1 MTPPSPSQAGSTAV
15 SPPEGGMDWLSG
27 GGEMGRL
34 IRSMDWSGTPL
45 GPVETWP
52 QSLRTTVSLCL
63 SSTFPILI
71 AWGPERVQLYNDSYR
86 PICGA
91 KHPESMGQPFRDCW
105 ATALP
110 VVGGVFEKAGTGVGS
125 YIENQRMFLDRYGY
139 LEEAFMTFSFSPIRD
154 ESGRVGGLFHPITE
168 VTDKMLS
175 ARRTQTLRELSALL
189 GKVKTVEDI
198 GAALPQLQPDAAL
211 DVPFLLFY
219 RRDESAPRVQWVG
232 GMGLPPGTAW
242 SPVEAGLDGPWP
254 FATAGADPV
263 GVPRA
268 LLDAGLTLGPYEEP
282 PTHARVLP
290 IHPAG
295 MAEPFGYLVAGVSP
309 RRAMDDTYRG
319 FYEQLQAT
327 VTNAVV
333 SVRAYE
339 AEAQRAEA
347 LAAIDRAKTAF
358 FSNVSHEFRTP
369 LTLILGP
376 LEESLAD
383 ASAPLP
389 PSQRTRQELTHRNAL
404 RLLKLVNSLLD
415 FSRIEAGRVKASYHP
430 TDLTRLTEDLASVF
444 RSAMEKAGLQYTVE
458 TQDVGEPVYVDRDMW
473 EKVVLNLL
481 SNAFKFTLHGGVTV
495 RLVREGTR
503 VRLTVRDTGT
513 GIPEAELP
521 RVFERFHRV
530 ESSRGRTHEGTG
542 IGLALIQELVK
553 LHGGT
558 LGVHS
563 VEGEGSTFFVELPLG
578 RAHLPAEQ
586 VQEDEGTPHAGK
598 LGSAFSEEALRWL
611 PDAPESL
618 PPSGAEQEPMR
629 ASVETSVLGNTGAGF
644 ALSMGRGRGR
654 VLVADDNADMRG
666 YVSSL
671 LSAYWDVRAV
681 ADGEAAFEAAL
692 ETKPDLILSDVMMPR
707 LDGFGLLHKLRGDAR
722 TRGIPFIMLSARAGE
737 EARIE
742 GLQAGADDYLVKPFS
757 ARELLARVDSQL
769 QLGRARQQLSDF
781 FMQAP
786 AAMCVMSGPDLLFT
800 VINPM
805 FANLMG
811 RDMLGRPARDAQP
824 VGGHGVLLQHLEHVY
839 RTGAPFVGREVP
851 VRQPDGLGGLRELL
865 LDVDIHAQRDG
876 EGRIQGLLVAVQEV
890 SERTHARQQL
900 EALTHDLQHA
910 VAARDTFLGVASH
923 ELKTPVTAL
932 LLHLEMTRRRLSP
945 KRGEPPSAEK
955 LTSAM
960 DSALRQVER
969 MSRLVD
975 ELLDV
980 SRIRAGKLDF
990 HMEESDP
997 MEMIHEVLDTFREQ
1011 MEQASCVLQLRAE
1024 LNLRVSWD
1032 RSRMLQ
1038 VLTNLVSN
1046 AIKYAPGTALGIGL
1060 RKHNDRL
1067 ILYVSD
1073 GGPGIPPEHQA
1084 RVFERFERGGPP
1096 RSVHGLGLGLFI
1108 AHQIVQGHHGKLV
1121 LRSAPGQGATFII
1134 DLPLPPRAQA

>member
-15 SPPEGGMDWLSG
+15 SSAEGGMDWLSG

-34 IRSMDWSGTPL
+34 IRSMDWSKTPL

-91 KHPESMGQPFRDCW
+91 KHPESMGQRFRDCW

-110 VVGGVFEKAGTGVGS
+110 VVGGVFEKAGTGTGS

-154 ESGRVGGLFHPITE
+154 ESGGVGGLFHPITE

-189 GKVKTVEDI
+189 GKVKTLEDI
-198 GAALPQLQPDAAL
+198 GAALPRLQPDAAL

-219 RRDESAPRVQWVG
+219 RRDEAAPRVQWVG

-242 SPVEAGLDGPWP
+242 SPVEAGLDGPWR
-254 FATAGADPV
+254 FAAAGSVDSV
-263 GVPRA
+263 GSVDVPRA
-268 LLDAGLTLGPYEEP
+268 PLDAGLTLGPYEEP
-282 PTHARVLP
+282 PAHARVLP

-309 RRAMDDTYRG
+309 RRAMDDAYRN

-333 SVRAYE
+333 SVRTYE

-383 ASAPLP
+383 TSEPLP
-389 PSQRTRQELTHRNAL
+389 PAQRARQELTHRNAL

-415 FSRIEAGRVKASYHP
+415 FSRIEAGRVKASFHP
-430 TDLTRLTEDLASVF
+430 TDLARLTEDLASVF
-444 RSAMEKAGLQYTVE
+444 RSAMEKAGLQYTVDA
-458 TQDVGEPVYVDRDMW
+458 QDVGEPVYVDRDMW

-495 RLVREGTR
+495 RLQREGTR

-553 LHGGT
+553 LHGGA
-558 LGVHS
+558 LSVHS
-563 VEGEGSTFFVELPLG
+563 VEGEGSAFFVELPLG

-586 VQEDEGTPHAGK
+586 VQEDEGLPHAGK

-611 PDAPESL
+611 PDAPEPL
-618 PPSGAEQEPMR
+618 PPPGAEPMR
-629 ASVETSVLGNTGAGF
+629 APVETTVLGNTGAGF
-644 ALSMGRGRGR
+644 ALSTRRGRI
-654 VLVADDNADMRG
+654 LVADDNADMRG
-666 YVSSL
+666 YVSGL
-671 LSAYWDVRAV
+671 LSAHWDVRTV

-692 ETKPDLILSDVMMPR
+692 EAKPDLLLSDVMMPR

-722 TRGIPFIMLSARAGE
+722 THGIPFIMLSARAGE

-769 QLGRARQQLSDF
+769 QLGRARRQLSDF

-800 VINPM
+800 VINPL

-824 VGGHGVLLQHLEHVY
+824 VGGHGVLLQHLERVY
-839 RTGAPFVGREVP
+839 RTGEPFVGREVP
-851 VRQPDGLGGLRELL
+851 ARQPDGQGGLRELI

-876 EGRIQGLLVAVQEV
+876 EGHIQGLLVAVQEV
-890 SERTHARQQL
+890 SERSHARQQL
-900 EALTHDLQHA
+900 EALTRDLQHA
-910 VAARDTFLGVASH
+910 LTSRDTFLGVASH

-945 KRGEPPSAEK
+945 TRSDPPTPEK
-955 LTSAM
+955 LRLAVE
-960 DSALRQVER
+960 SALRQVER
-969 MSRLVD
+969 LSRLVD

-980 SRIRAGKLDF
+980 SRIRAGKLDL

-997 MEMIHEVLDTFREQ
+997 MELVHEVLDIFREQ
-1011 MEQASCVLQLRAE
+1011 MEQAHCILQLRAE
-1024 LNLRVSWD
+1024 LDLRVWWD
-1032 RSRMLQ
+1032 RSRMQQ

-1046 AIKYAPGTALGIGL
+1046 AIKYAPGTALGIGI
-1060 RKHNDRL
+1060 RKHGDRL

-1073 GGPGIPPEHQA
+1073 GGPGIPPEHQD

-1108 AHQIVQGHHGKLV
+1108 ARQIVEGHQGKLV
-1121 LRSAPGQGATFII
+1121 LKSAPGQGAAFII
-1134 DLPLPPRAQA
+1134 DLPLPPRIQA

>member
-1 MTPPSPSQAGSTAV
+1 
-15 SPPEGGMDWLSG
+15 MDWLSG

-34 IRSMDWSGTPL
+34 IRSMDWSKTPL

-110 VVGGVFEKAGTGVGS
+110 VVGGVFEKAGTGTGS

-154 ESGRVGGLFHPITE
+154 ESGGVGGLFHPITE
-168 VTDKMLS
+168 VTEKMLS

-189 GKVKTVEDI
+189 GKVKTLEDI
-198 GAALPQLQPDAAL
+198 SAALSQLQPDATL

-219 RRDESAPRVQWVG
+219 RRDEAAPRVRWVG
-232 GMGLPPGTAW
+232 GVGLPPGTAW
-242 SPVEAGLDGPWP
+242 SPEETGLDGPWP
-254 FATAGADPV
+254 FATAGADTV
-263 GVPRA
+263 SVPREP
-268 LLDAGLTLGPYEEP
+268 LDAGTNLGPYEEP
-282 PTHARVLP
+282 PVHARVLP

-309 RRAMDDTYRG
+309 RRALDDAYRG

-327 VTNAVV
+327 LTNAVV

-383 ASAPLP
+383 TSAPLP
-389 PSQRTRQELTHRNAL
+389 PAQRARQELTHRNAL

-415 FSRIEAGRVKASYHP
+415 FSRIEAGRVKASFHP
-430 TDLTRLTEDLASVF
+430 TDLARLTGDLASVF
-444 RSAMEKAGLQYTVE
+444 RAAMEKAGLQYTV
-458 TQDVGEPVYVDRDMW
+458 DARDLGEPVYVDRDMW

-481 SNAFKFTLHGGVTV
+481 SNAFKFTLDGGVTV
-495 RLVREGTR
+495 RLERQGAKA
-503 VRLTVRDTGT
+503 RLTVRDTGT

-558 LGVHS
+558 LGVRS
-563 VEGEGSTFFVELPLG
+563 TEGQGSTFFVELPLG
-578 RAHLPAEQ
+578 SAHLPAEQ
-586 VQEDEGTPHAGK
+586 VQQEEGATHAGK
-598 LGSAFSEEALRWL
+598 LGPAFSEEALRWL
-611 PDAPESL
+611 PDAPESIPL
-618 PPSGAEQEPMR
+618 SVPELVTPPTR
-629 ASVETSVLGNTGAGF
+629 ANALGELGAGL
-644 ALSMGRGRGR
+644 ALPQGRGRI
-654 VLVADDNADMRG
+654 LVADDNADMRA
-666 YVSSL
+666 YVSGL
-671 LSAYWDVRAV
+671 LAPHWSVRAV
-681 ADGEAAFEAAL
+681 ADGEAAFAAAL
-692 ETKPDLILSDVMMPR
+692 ELKPDLILSDVMMPR
-707 LDGFGLLHKLRGDAR
+707 LDGFGLLQKLRADVR
-722 TRGIPFIMLSARAGE
+722 TSGIPFIMLSARAGE

-757 ARELLARVDSQL
+757 ARELQARVDSQL

-786 AAMCVMSGPDLLFT
+786 TAMCVMTGPDLIFT
-800 VINPM
+800 VINPL
-805 FANLMG
+805 FAHLMG
-811 RDMLGRPARDAQP
+811 RDMLGKSARDAQP
-824 VGGHGVLLQHLEHVY
+824 EGGHGVLLQHLERVY
-839 RTGAPFVGREVP
+839 RTGEPFVGREVP
-851 VRQPDGLGGLRELL
+851 ARQPDGQGGLKELL
-865 LDVDIHAQRDG
+865 LDMDIHAQRDG
-876 EGRIQGLLVAVQEV
+876 EGHILGLLVAVQEV
-890 SERTHARQQL
+890 SERTRARQQL

-910 VAARDTFLGVASH
+910 LSARDTFLGVASH

-932 LLHLEMTRRRLSP
+932 MLHLEMTRRRLSP
-945 KRGEPPSAEK
+945 KRGEPPSPEK
-955 LTSAM
+955 LTAAMESAQ
-960 DSALRQVER
+960 RQVER

-997 MEMIHEVLDTFREQ
+997 MELVHEVLDAFREQ
-1011 MEQASCVLQLRAE
+1011 MEQARCILQLRAE
-1024 LNLRVSWD
+1024 LNLRVWWD
-1032 RSRMLQ
+1032 RSRMQQ

-1046 AIKYAPGTALGIGL
+1046 AIKYAPGTPLGIGL
-1060 RKHNDRL
+1060 GKHGDRL

-1073 GGPGIPPEHQA
+1073 GGPGIPPEHQD

-1108 AHQIVQGHHGKLV
+1108 AKQIVEGHHGKLV
-1121 LRSAPGQGATFII
+1121 LRSDAGQGATFLI
-1134 DLPLPPRAQA
+1134 DLPLPPKAQA

>member
-1 MTPPSPSQAGSTAV
+1 MTLPIPLQAGSTAM
-15 SPPEGGMDWLSG
+15 SSTEGGMDWVSG

-34 IRSMDWSGTPL
+34 IRAMDWSKTPL
-45 GPVETWP
+45 GPLETWP

-71 AWGPERVQLYNDSYR
+71 AWGPERVQIYNDSYR

-91 KHPESMGQPFRDCW
+91 KHPESMGQRFRDCW

-110 VVGGVFEKAGTGVGS
+110 VVGGVFEKAGTGTGS
-125 YIENQRMFLDRYGY
+125 YIENQRMFLDRHGY

-154 ESGRVGGLFHPITE
+154 ESGGVGGLFHPITE
-168 VTDKMLS
+168 VTEKMLG
-175 ARRTQTLRELSALL
+175 ARRSQTLRELSGLL

-198 GAALPQLQPDAAL
+198 GAALPRLQPDAAL

-219 RRDESAPRVQWVG
+219 RRDEAAPRVRWVS

-242 SPVEAGLDGPWP
+242 SPEETGLDGPWP
-254 FATAGADPV
+254 FASAGAQVVD
-263 GVPRA
+263 VPRA
-268 LLDAGLTLGPYEEP
+268 PLDAGIVPGPYEEP
-282 PTHARVLP
+282 PAHARVLP
-290 IHPAG
+290 IHPPG

-309 RRAMDDTYRG
+309 RRAMDDAYRD
-319 FYEQLQAT
+319 FHEQFQAT

-333 SVRAYE
+333 TVRAYE

-383 ASAPLP
+383 TSAPLP
-389 PSQRTRQELTHRNAL
+389 PVQRARQELTHRNAL

-415 FSRIEAGRVKASYHP
+415 FSRIEAGRVKAGFHP
-430 TDLTRLTEDLASVF
+430 TDLARLTGDLASVF

-458 TQDVGEPVYVDRDMW
+458 ARDVGEPVYVDRDMW
-473 EKVVLNLL
+473 EKIVLNLL

-495 RLVREGTR
+495 RLEREGTR
-503 VRLTVRDTGT
+503 VRLSVRDTGT

-530 ESSRGRTHEGTG
+530 ESSQGRTHEGTG

-553 LHGGT
+553 LHGGK
-558 LGVHS
+558 LGVSS
-563 VEGEGSTFFVELPLG
+563 VEGQGSTFTVELPLG

-586 VQEDEGTPHAGK
+586 VHEEEGAPHAGK

-611 PDAPESL
+611 PDAEEPVPSRDAGLEPALAANDATMLESL
-618 PPSGAEQEPMR
+618 G
-629 ASVETSVLGNTGAGF
+629 TGF
-644 ALSMGRGRGR
+644 APSVRRGRI
-654 VLVADDNADMRG
+654 LVADDNADMRG
-666 YVSSL
+666 YVSGL
-671 LSAYWDVRAV
+671 LAAHGTVRAV

-692 ETKPDLILSDVMMPR
+692 EMRPDLILSDVMMPR
-707 LDGFGLLHKLRGDAR
+707 LDGFGLLKKLRDDAR

-769 QLGRARQQLSDF
+769 QLGRARQQISDF
-781 FMQAP
+781 FLQAP
-786 AAMCVMSGPDLLFT
+786 VAMCVLTGPDLRFT
-800 VINPM
+800 VINPL
-805 FANLMG
+805 FASLMG
-811 RDMLGRPARDAQP
+811 RDMLGRPAREAQP
-824 VGGHGVLLQHLEHVY
+824 QGGHGMLLQHLERVY
-839 RTGAPFVGREVP
+839 RTGEPFVGREVP
-851 VRQPDGLGGLRELL
+851 VRQPDGQGGLKELL

-876 EGRIQGLLVAVQEV
+876 GGHIQGLLVAVQEV

-900 EALTHDLQHA
+900 EALTRDLQHA
-910 VAARDTFLGVASH
+910 LTARDTFLGVASH

-945 KRGEPPSAEK
+945 KRGDPPSPEK
-955 LTSAM
+955 LTVAVGSAQ
-960 DSALRQVER
+960 RQVER
-969 MSRLVD
+969 LSRLVD

-980 SRIRAGKLDF
+980 SRIRAGKLDL

-997 MEMIHEVLDTFREQ
+997 MELVHEVLDVFREQ
-1011 MEQASCVLQLRAE
+1011 MDQAHCILQLRAE
-1024 LNLRVSWD
+1024 LNVRVWWD
-1032 RSRMLQ
+1032 RSRMQQ

-1060 RKHNDRL
+1060 RKHGDRL
-1067 ILYVSD
+1067 ILSVSD
-1073 GGPGIPPEHQA
+1073 GGPGIPQEHQD
-1084 RVFERFERGGPP
+1084 RVFERFERGGSP

-1108 AHQIVQGHHGKLV
+1108 ARRIVEGHHGKLV
-1121 LRSAPGQGATFII
+1121 LKSAPGQGAAFII

>member
-1 MTPPSPSQAGSTAV
+1 MTSPNPSQASSMAV
-15 SPPEGGMDWLSG
+15 SSTEGGMDWLSG

-34 IRSMDWSGTPL
+34 IRSMDWSKTPL

-71 AWGPERVQLYNDSYR
+71 AWGPERVQIYNDSYR

-110 VVGGVFEKAGTGVGS
+110 VVGGVFEKAGTGIGS

-154 ESGRVGGLFHPITE
+154 ESGGVGGLFHPITE
-168 VTDKMLS
+168 VTEKMLS

-189 GKVKTVEDI
+189 GKVKTLEDI
-198 GAALPQLQPDAAL
+198 GAALSQLQPDAAL

-219 RRDESAPRVQWVG
+219 RRDEAAPRVQWVG

-242 SPVEAGLDGPWP
+242 SPAEAGLDAPWP
-254 FATAGADPV
+254 FTTAGVESVD
-263 GVPRA
+263 VPRA
-268 LLDAGLTLGPYEEP
+268 PLDAGLTLGPYEEP
-282 PTHARVLP
+282 PVHARVLP

-309 RRAMDDTYRG
+309 RRAMDDAYRN
-319 FYEQLQAT
+319 FYEQFQAT
-327 VTNAVV
+327 VTNAVA

-347 LAAIDRAKTAF
+347 LAAIDRAKTTF

-389 PSQRTRQELTHRNAL
+389 PTQRARQELTHRNAL

-415 FSRIEAGRVKASYHP
+415 FSRIEAGRVKARFHP
-430 TDLTRLTEDLASVF
+430 TDLAKLTEDLASVF
-444 RSAMEKAGLQYTVE
+444 RSAMEKAGLQYSVDAR
-458 TQDVGEPVYVDRDMW
+458 DVGEPVYVDRDMW

-495 RLVREGTR
+495 RLQREGAR
-503 VRLTVRDTGT
+503 ARLTVRDTGT

-530 ESSRGRTHEGTG
+530 ESSHGRTHEGTG

-558 LGVHS
+558 LSVQS
-563 VEGEGSTFFVELPLG
+563 VEGEGSTFSVELPLG
-578 RAHLPAEQ
+578 RAHLAAEQ
-586 VQEDEGTPHAGK
+586 VQEDAGTPHAGK

-611 PDAPESL
+611 PDAPES
-618 PPSGAEQEPMR
+618 PPPGSEPEPEPMQ
-629 ASVETSVLGNTGAGF
+629 ASVETTVLGNTGAGF
-644 ALSMGRGRGR
+644 ALSTRRGS
-654 VLVADDNADMRG
+654 VLVADDNADMRA

-671 LSAYWDVRAV
+671 LSAHWSVRAV

-692 ETKPDLILSDVMMPR
+692 EAKPDLIVSDVMMPR
-707 LDGFGLLHKLRGDAR
+707 LDGFGLLQKLRGDAR

-757 ARELLARVDSQL
+757 ARELIARVDSQL
-769 QLGRARQQLSDF
+769 QLGRARRQLSDF

-786 AAMCVMSGPDLLFT
+786 AAMCVMSGPDLVFT
-800 VINPM
+800 VINPL
-805 FANLMG
+805 FAALMG

-824 VGGHGVLLQHLEHVY
+824 EGGHGVLIQHLERVY
-839 RTGAPFVGREVP
+839 RTGEPFVGREVP
-851 VRQPDGLGGLRELL
+851 VRQPDGQGGLKELL

-910 VAARDTFLGVASH
+910 LASRDSFLGVASH

-945 KRGEPPSAEK
+945 KRGEPPSLEK
-955 LTSAM
+955 IASAM
-960 DSALRQVER
+960 ESAQRQVER

-980 SRIRAGKLDF
+980 SRIRAGKLDL

-997 MEMIHEVLDTFREQ
+997 MELVHEVLDIFREQ
-1011 MEQASCVLQLRAE
+1011 LDQAQCVLQLRAE
-1024 LNLRVSWD
+1024 LDLRVWWD
-1032 RSRMLQ
+1032 RSRMQQ

-1060 RKHNDRL
+1060 RKHDDRL

-1073 GGPGIPPEHQA
+1073 GGPGIPPEHQD

-1108 AHQIVQGHHGKLV
+1108 AQQIVQGHGGKLV
-1121 LRSAPGQGATFII
+1121 LKSTPGQGAAFII

>member
-1 MTPPSPSQAGSTAV
+1 MRHPSPPKAIPTAES
-15 SPPEGGMDWLSG
+15 SPEAGMDWLSG

-34 IRSMDWSGTPL
+34 IRSMDWSKTPL

-91 KHPESMGQPFRDCW
+91 KHPESMGQRFRDCW

-110 VVGGVFEKAGTGVGS
+110 VVGGVFEKAGTGIGS

-154 ESGRVGGLFHPITE
+154 ESGGVGGLFHPITE
-168 VTDKMLS
+168 VTEKMLS

-198 GAALPQLQPDAAL
+198 GAALSQLQPDAAL

-219 RRDESAPRVQWVG
+219 RRDEAAPRVRWVG

-242 SPVEAGLDGPWP
+242 SPEEAGLDGPWP
-254 FATAGADPV
+254 FATAGADTV
-263 GVPRA
+263 SVPREP
-268 LLDAGLTLGPYEEP
+268 LDAGTSPGPYEEP
-282 PTHARVLP
+282 PAHARVLP

-309 RRAMDDTYRG
+309 RRAMDDAYRS

-327 VTNAVV
+327 LTNAVV

-383 ASAPLP
+383 TSAPLP
-389 PSQRTRQELTHRNAL
+389 PAQRARQELTHRNAL

-415 FSRIEAGRVKASYHP
+415 FSRIEAGRVKASFHP
-430 TDLTRLTEDLASVF
+430 TDLARLTGDLASVF
-444 RSAMEKAGLQYTVE
+444 RAAMEKAGLQYTV
-458 TQDVGEPVYVDRDMW
+458 DARDLGEPVYVDRDMW

-495 RLVREGTR
+495 RLERAGTR
-503 VRLTVRDTGT
+503 ARLTVEDTGT

-558 LGVHS
+558 LGVRS
-563 VEGEGSTFFVELPLG
+563 TEGAGSTFFVELPLG
-578 RAHLPAEQ
+578 SAHLPAEQ
-586 VQEDEGTPHAGK
+586 VQQEEGAAHAGK

-611 PDAPESL
+611 PDAPESVPLSVPERVTPPRANALGELGAGLAL
-618 PPSGAEQEPMR
+618 PP
-629 ASVETSVLGNTGAGF
+629 
-644 ALSMGRGRGR
+644 GRGRI
-654 VLVADDNADMRG
+654 LVADDNADMRG
-666 YVSSL
+666 YVSGL
-671 LSAYWDVRAV
+671 LAPHWDVRTV
-681 ADGEAAFEAAL
+681 ADGEAAFQAGL
-692 ETKPDLILSDVMMPR
+692 EWKPDLILSDVMMPR
-707 LDGFGLLHKLRGDAR
+707 LDGFGLLKKLRADVR

-742 GLQAGADDYLVKPFS
+742 ALQAGADDYLVKPFS
-757 ARELLARVDSQL
+757 ARELQARVDSQL

-786 AAMCVMSGPDLLFT
+786 TAMCVMTGPDLIFT
-800 VINPM
+800 VINPL
-805 FANLMG
+805 FARLMG
-811 RDMLGRPARDAQP
+811 RDMLGKPAREGQP
-824 VGGHGVLLQHLEHVY
+824 EGGHGVFLKHLERVY
-839 RTGAPFVGREVP
+839 RTGEPFVGREVP
-851 VRQPDGLGGLRELL
+851 VRQPDGKGGLKELL
-865 LDVDIHAQRDG
+865 LDMDIHAQRDG
-876 EGRIQGLLVAVQEV
+876 EGHILGLLVAVQEV
-890 SERTHARQQL
+890 SERTRARQQL

-910 VAARDTFLGVASH
+910 LSARDTFLGVASH

-932 LLHLEMTRRRLSP
+932 MLNLEMTRRRLSP

-960 DSALRQVER
+960 ESAQRQVER

-990 HMEESDP
+990 HMEEDDP
-997 MEMIHEVLDTFREQ
+997 MELVHEVLDTFHEQ
-1011 MEQASCVLQLRAE
+1011 MEQARCVLELRAE
-1024 LNLRVSWD
+1024 RNLRVWWD
-1032 RSRMLQ
+1032 RSRMQQ

-1046 AIKYAPGTALGIGL
+1046 AIKYAPGTPVRVGFTRRG
-1060 RKHNDRL
+1060 DRL
-1067 ILYVSD
+1067 LLYVSD

-1108 AHQIVQGHHGKLV
+1108 ASQIVQGHHGKLV
-1121 LRSAPGQGATFII
+1121 LKSDAGQGATFII

>member
-1 MTPPSPSQAGSTAV
+1 MAV
-15 SPPEGGMDWLSG
+15 SSTEGGLDWLSG

-34 IRSMDWSGTPL
+34 IRSMDWSKTPL

-91 KHPESMGQPFRDCW
+91 KHPESMGQPFRACW
-105 ATALP
+105 ATALAA
-110 VVGGVFEKAGTGVGS
+110 VGPVFEKAGTGTGS

-154 ESGRVGGLFHPITE
+154 ESGGVGGLFHPITE
-168 VTDKMLS
+168 VTEKMLG
-175 ARRTQTLRELSALL
+175 ARRSQTLRELSALL

-198 GAALPQLQPDAAL
+198 GAALPQLHPDAAL

-219 RRDESAPRVQWVG
+219 RRDESTPRVRWVA

-242 SPVEAGLDGPWP
+242 SPEEAGLDGPWP
-254 FATAGADPV
+254 FATAGADPASSV
-263 GVPRA
+263 DVPRA
-268 LLDAGLTLGPYEEP
+268 PLSLDMGLTLGPYEEP

-309 RRAMDDTYRG
+309 RRAMDDAYRS

-327 VTNAVV
+327 VTNAVS

-389 PSQRTRQELTHRNAL
+389 PTQRARQELTHRNAL

-430 TDLTRLTEDLASVF
+430 TDLARLTEDLASVF
-444 RSAMEKAGLQYTVE
+444 RSAMEKAGLQYTVDAR
-458 TQDVGEPVYVDRDMW
+458 DVGEPVYVDRDMW

-495 RLVREGTR
+495 RLQREGTR

-530 ESSRGRTHEGTG
+530 ESSHGRTHEGTG

-586 VQEDEGTPHAGK
+586 VQEDAGTPHAGK

-611 PDAPESL
+611 PDAPES
-618 PPSGAEQEPMR
+618 PPPPGAEPEPVR
-629 ASVETSVLGNTGAGF
+629 ASVETTLLGDTGAGF
-644 ALSMGRGRGR
+644 ALSTRRGH
-654 VLVADDNADMRG
+654 VLVADDNADMRA

-671 LSAYWDVRAV
+671 LSAHWNVRAV

-692 ETKPDLILSDVMMPR
+692 EARPDLIVSDVMMPR
-707 LDGFGLLHKLRGDAR
+707 LDGFGLIQKLRGDAR
-722 TRGIPFIMLSARAGE
+722 THGIPFIMLSARAGE

-757 ARELLARVDSQL
+757 ARELIARVDSQL

-786 AAMCVMSGPDLLFT
+786 AAMCVMSGPDLVFT
-800 VINPM
+800 VINPL

-824 VGGHGVLLQHLEHVY
+824 AGGHGVLIQHLEGVY
-839 RTGAPFVGREVP
+839 RTGEPFVGREVP
-851 VRQPDGLGGLRELL
+851 VRQPDGQGGLKELL
-865 LDVDIHAQRDG
+865 VDVDIHPQRDG

-890 SERTHARQQL
+890 SERTRARQQL
-900 EALTHDLQHA
+900 EALTRDLQHA
-910 VAARDTFLGVASH
+910 LAARDTFLGVASH

-932 LLHLEMTRRRLSP
+932 LLHLEMTRRRLSS
-945 KRGEPPSAEK
+945 KRAEPPSLEK
-955 LTSAM
+955 LASSVESAQ
-960 DSALRQVER
+960 RQVER

-980 SRIRAGKLDF
+980 SRIRAGKLDL

-997 MEMIHEVLDTFREQ
+997 MELVHEVLDIFREQ
-1011 MEQASCVLQLRAE
+1011 MEQAHCVLQLRSE
-1024 LNLRVSWD
+1024 LNLRVWWD

-1060 RKHNDRL
+1060 RKHGDRL

-1073 GGPGIPPEHQA
+1073 GGPGIPREHQD

-1108 AHQIVQGHHGKLV
+1108 AKQIVEGHHGKLV
-1121 LRSAPGQGATFII
+1121 LKSAPDQGAAFII
-1134 DLPLPPRAQA
+1134 DLPLPPRVQA

>member
-1 MTPPSPSQAGSTAV
+1 MKHPSPSHATSTVVPSA
-15 SPPEGGMDWLSG
+15 ETGMDWLSG

-34 IRSMDWSGTPL
+34 IRSMDWSKTPL

-71 AWGPERVQLYNDSYR
+71 AWGPERVQIYNDSYR

-91 KHPESMGQPFRDCW
+91 KHPESMGQRFRDCW

-110 VVGGVFEKAGTGVGS
+110 VVGGVFEKAGTGMGS

-168 VTDKMLS
+168 VTEKMLS

-198 GAALPQLQPDAAL
+198 GTALAQLQPDAAL

-219 RRDESAPRVQWVG
+219 RRDESAPRVRWVA

-242 SPVEAGLDGPWP
+242 SPEAAGLDGPWP
-254 FATAGADPV
+254 FTTAGADTV
-263 GVPRA
+263 DVPRA
-268 LLDAGLTLGPYEEP
+268 PLDAGTALGPYEVP
-282 PTHARVLP
+282 PVHARVLP

-309 RRAMDDTYRG
+309 HRALDDAYRN

-383 ASAPLP
+383 TSAPLP
-389 PSQRTRQELTHRNAL
+389 PAQRARQELTHRNAL

-415 FSRIEAGRVKASYHP
+415 FSRIEAGRVKASFHP
-430 TDLTRLTEDLASVF
+430 TDLARLTEDLASVF

-458 TQDVGEPVYVDRDMW
+458 TQDLGEPIYVDRDMW

-481 SNAFKFTLHGGVTV
+481 SNAFKFTLHGSVAV
-495 RLVREGTR
+495 RLTREGTR
-503 VRLTVRDTGT
+503 ARLTVQDTGT

-530 ESSRGRTHEGTG
+530 ETSHGRTHEGTG

-558 LGVHS
+558 LGARS
-563 VEGEGSTFFVELPLG
+563 VEGEGSTFTVELPLG
-578 RAHLPAEQ
+578 SAHLPAEQ
-586 VQEDEGTPHAGK
+586 VQQDEGSAHAGK

-611 PDAPESL
+611 PDTPESVPLSVPEPVTPAPRANALGELGAGLVL
-618 PPSGAEQEPMR
+618 PP
-629 ASVETSVLGNTGAGF
+629 
-644 ALSMGRGRGR
+644 GRGRI
-654 VLVADDNADMRG
+654 LVADDNADMRG
-666 YVSSL
+666 YVSGL
-671 LSAYWDVRAV
+671 LATHWNVRAV

-692 ETKPDLILSDVMMPR
+692 ALKPDLILSDVMMPR
-707 LDGFGLLHKLRGDAR
+707 LDGFGLLQKLRADVR

-757 ARELLARVDSQL
+757 ARELQARVDSQL

-786 AAMCVMSGPDLLFT
+786 TAMCVMTGPDLIFT
-800 VINPM
+800 VINPL

-811 RDMLGRPARDAQP
+811 RDMLGKPARDAQP
-824 VGGHGVLLQHLEHVY
+824 EGGHGVLLQHLEGVY
-839 RTGAPFVGREVP
+839 RTGKPFVGREVP
-851 VRQPDGLGGLRELL
+851 ARQPDGQGGLKELMV
-865 LDVDIHAQRDG
+865 DVDIHAQRDG
-876 EGRIQGLLVAVQEV
+876 EGRILGLLVAVQEV
-890 SERTHARQQL
+890 SERTRARQQL

-910 VAARDTFLGVASH
+910 LAARDTFLGVASH

-932 LLHLEMTRRRLSP
+932 MLHLEMTRRRLSP
-945 KRGEPPSAEK
+945 SRGEPPSLEK

-960 DSALRQVER
+960 ESAQRQVER

-997 MEMIHEVLDTFREQ
+997 MELVHEVLDIFREQ
-1011 MEQASCVLQLRAE
+1011 MEQARCTLELRSE
-1024 LNLRVSWD
+1024 LNLRVRWD

-1046 AIKYAPGTALGIGL
+1046 AIKYAPGTPLRIGFA
-1060 RKHNDRL
+1060 RRGDRL

-1073 GGPGIPPEHQA
+1073 GGPGIPPEHQS

-1108 AHQIVQGHHGKLV
+1108 AHQIVQGHDGKLV
-1121 LRSAPGQGATFII
+1121 LQSAAGQGATFFI

>member
-1 MTPPSPSQAGSTAV
+1 MTLPSPSQAGSTAAA
-15 SPPEGGMDWLSG
+15 SPEGGMDWLSG

-34 IRSMDWSGTPL
+34 IRSMDWSKTPL

-91 KHPESMGQPFRDCW
+91 KHPESMGQRFRDCW

-110 VVGGVFEKAGTGVGS
+110 VVGGVFEKAGTGIGS
-125 YIENQRMFLDRYGY
+125 YIENQRMFLDRHGY

-154 ESGRVGGLFHPITE
+154 ESGGVGGLFHPITE
-168 VTDKMLS
+168 VTEKMLS

-189 GKVKTVEDI
+189 GKVKTLEDI
-198 GAALPQLQPDAAL
+198 GAALAQLQPDAAL

-219 RRDESAPRVQWVG
+219 RRDEAAPRVRWVG

-242 SPVEAGLDGPWP
+242 SPEEAGLDGPWP
-254 FATAGADPV
+254 FATGGADPV
-263 GVPRA
+263 DVPRA
-268 LLDAGLTLGPYEEP
+268 PLDAGTVPGPYEEP
-282 PTHARVLP
+282 PAHALVLP

-295 MAEPFGYLVAGVSP
+295 MAEPYGHLVAGVSP
-309 RRAMDDTYRG
+309 RRAMDDAYRS

-333 SVRAYE
+333 SVRTYE

-383 ASAPLP
+383 EDAPLP
-389 PSQRTRQELTHRNAL
+389 PAQRARQELTHRNAL

-415 FSRIEAGRVKASYHP
+415 FSRIEAGRVKAGFHP
-430 TDLTRLTEDLASVF
+430 TDLARLTEDLASVF
-444 RSAMEKAGLQYTVE
+444 RSAMEKGGLRYTVE

-481 SNAFKFTLHGGVTV
+481 SNAFKFTLHGGVSV
-495 RLVREGTR
+495 RLAREGTR

-586 VQEDEGTPHAGK
+586 VHDDVGTPHAGK

-611 PDAPESL
+611 PDAPEPL
-618 PPSGAEQEPMR
+618 PPPGPEPEPVGAPR
-629 ASVETSVLGNTGAGF
+629 GATALGGPGAGLVLP
-644 ALSMGRGRGR
+644 AGRGRI
-654 VLVADDNADMRG
+654 LVADDNADMRA
-666 YVSSL
+666 YVSGL
-671 LSAYWDVRAV
+671 LAPHWNVRAV
-681 ADGEAAFEAAL
+681 ADGEAAFEAAV
-692 ETKPDLILSDVMMPR
+692 EHKPDLILSDVMMPR
-707 LDGFGLLHKLRGDAR
+707 LDGFGLLQKLRGDAR

-769 QLGRARQQLSDF
+769 QLARARRQLSDF

-786 AAMCVMSGPDLLFT
+786 SAMCVMTGPDLVFT
-800 VINPM
+800 VINPL
-805 FANLMG
+805 FAKLMG
-811 RDMLGRPARDAQP
+811 RDMLGRPAREAQP
-824 VGGHGVLLQHLEHVY
+824 VGGHGVLLQHLERVY
-839 RTGAPFVGREVP
+839 RTGEPFVGREVP
-851 VRQPDGLGGLRELL
+851 ARQPDGQGGLQELI

-876 EGRIQGLLVAVQEV
+876 EGHIQGLLVAVQEV

-900 EALTHDLQHA
+900 EALTRDLQHA
-910 VAARDTFLGVASH
+910 LTARDTFLGVASH

-945 KRGEPPSAEK
+945 MRSDPPTPEK
-955 LTSAM
+955 LLVAVESAQ
-960 DSALRQVER
+960 RQVER

-980 SRIRAGKLDF
+980 SRIRAGKLDL
-990 HMEESDP
+990 HLEESDP
-997 MEMIHEVLDTFREQ
+997 MELVHEVLDIFREQ
-1011 MEQASCVLQLRAE
+1011 MEQARCILQLRAE
-1024 LNLRVSWD
+1024 LNVRVWWD
-1032 RSRMLQ
+1032 RSRMQQ

-1046 AIKYAPGTALGIGL
+1046 AIKYAPGTSLGVGL
-1060 RKHNDRL
+1060 RKHGDRL

-1108 AHQIVQGHHGKLV
+1108 ARQIVEGHHGKLV
-1121 LRSAPGQGATFII
+1121 LKSAPGQGAAFII

>member
-1 MTPPSPSQAGSTAV
+1 MKASDPLSQDASPGAPSPAGA
-15 SPPEGGMDWLSG
+15 GMDWLSG

-34 IRSMDWSGTPL
+34 IRSMDWSRTPL

-71 AWGPERVQLYNDSYR
+71 AWGPERVQIYNDSYR

-91 KHPESMGQPFRDCW
+91 KHPESMGQPFRECW

-110 VVGGVFEKAGTGVGS
+110 VVGGVFEKAGAGTGS
-125 YIENQRMFLDRYGY
+125 YIENQRMLLDRYGY

-154 ESGRVGGLFHPITE
+154 ESGGVGGLFHPITE
-168 VTDKMLS
+168 VTEKMLS

-189 GKVKTVEDI
+189 AKVKAAEDI
-198 GAALPQLQPDAAL
+198 SAALPQLPPDAVL

-219 RRDESAPRVQWVG
+219 RRDESAPLVRLVG
-232 GMGLPPGTAW
+232 NLGLPPGTVW
-242 SPVEAGLDGPWP
+242 SPEEAGLDGPWP
-254 FATAGADPV
+254 LASGV
-263 GVPRA
+263 GDAAVPAVAPPPDVYR
-268 LLDAGLTLGPYEEP
+268 GPYEDL

-295 MAEPFGYLVAGVSP
+295 MAEPYGYLVAGISP
-309 RRAMDDTYRG
+309 LRAMDDAYRN

-327 VTNAVV
+327 VTTAVV
-333 SVRAYE
+333 NVRAHE
-339 AEAQRAEA
+339 AEAQRVAA

-383 ASAPLP
+383 TAAPLP
-389 PSQRTRQELTHRNAL
+389 PAQRARQELTHRNAL

-430 TDLTRLTEDLASVF
+430 TDLSRLTEDLASVF
-444 RSAMEKAGLQYTVE
+444 RSAMEKAGLTYTVD
-458 TQDVGEPVYVDRDMW
+458 TPDVGEPVYVDRDMW

-481 SNAFKFTLHGGVTV
+481 SNAFKFTLQGGVTV
-495 RLVREGTR
+495 QLARQGEH

-513 GIPEAELP
+513 GIPAAELP

-558 LGVHS
+558 LGVQS

-578 RAHLPAEQ
+578 YAHLPADHVHAAQGEA
-586 VQEDEGTPHAGK
+586 HAGK

-611 PDAPESL
+611 PDAPEAPPQSVPEQAASGAGGNVL
-618 PPSGAEQEPMR
+618 GDLGAGLSPPSGRQ
-629 ASVETSVLGNTGAGF
+629 
-644 ALSMGRGRGR
+644 R
-654 VLVADDNADMRG
+654 VLVADDNADMRA

-671 LSAYWDVRAV
+671 LAAHWQVRAV
-681 ADGEAAFEAAL
+681 PDGEAAFEAAL
-692 ETKPDLILSDVMMPR
+692 ESKPDLILSDVMMPR
-707 LDGFGLLHKLRGDAR
+707 LDGFGLLKKLRGDAR
-722 TRGIPFIMLSARAGE
+722 TRGVPFIMLSARAGE

-769 QLGRARQQLSDF
+769 QLGRARQQLADF

-786 AAMCVMSGPDLLFT
+786 AAMCVMTGPDLVFT

-805 FANLMG
+805 FAALMG
-811 RDMLGRPARDAQP
+811 RDMLGLPARAAQP
-824 VGGHGVLLQHLEHVY
+824 PGGHGVLLKHLERVY
-839 RTGAPFVGREVP
+839 RTGEPYVGHEVP
-851 VRQPDGLGGLRELL
+851 ARQPDGQGGLKELL
-865 LDVDIHAQRDG
+865 LDVDIHPQRDG
-876 EGRIQGLLVAVQEV
+876 TGHIQGLLVAVQEV
-890 SERTHARQQL
+890 SERTRARQQL
-900 EALTHDLQHA
+900 EALTQDLQHA
-910 VAARDTFLGVASH
+910 LAARDTFLGVASH

-932 LLHLEMTRRRLSP
+932 MLHLEITRRRLSP
-945 KRGEPPSAEK
+945 SRGEPPTPEK
-955 LTSAM
+955 LTLAM
-960 DSALRQVER
+960 ETALRQVER
-969 MSRLVD
+969 LSRLVE

-980 SRIRAGKLDF
+980 SRIRAGRLEF
-990 HMEESDP
+990 HLEESDP
-997 MEMIHEVLDTFREQ
+997 VELVREVVEHLHE
-1011 MEQASCVLQLRAE
+1011 QLERARCPVE
-1024 LNLRVSWD
+1024 LRVESGTRVWWD
-1032 RSRMLQ
+1032 RSRMEQ
-1038 VLTNLVSN
+1038 VLVNLLSN
-1046 AIKYAPGTALGIGL
+1046 AIKYAPGAPI
-1060 RKHNDRL
+1060 RVDVAPR
-1067 ILYVSD
+1067 D
-1073 GGPGIPPEHQA
+1073 GQLHISVADAGPGIAREHHA

-1096 RSVHGLGLGLFI
+1096 RTVHGLGLGLFI
-1108 AHQIVQGHHGKLV
+1108 ASQIVQGHHGQ
-1121 LRSAPGQGATFII
+1121 LRLDSEAGQGATFTIE
-1134 DLPLPPRAQA
+1134 LPLTPQAHA

>member
-1 MTPPSPSQAGSTAV
+1 
-15 SPPEGGMDWLSG
+15 MDWLSG

-34 IRSMDWSGTPL
+34 IRSMDWSKTPL
-45 GPVETWP
+45 GPVEAWP

-91 KHPESMGQPFRDCW
+91 KHPESMGQPFRVCW

-110 VVGGVFEKAGTGVGS
+110 VVGGAFDKAGAGTGS
-125 YIENQRMFLDRYGY
+125 YIENQRMLLDRYGY

-154 ESGRVGGLFHPITE
+154 ESGSVGGLFHPITE
-168 VTDKMLS
+168 VTEKMLS
-175 ARRTQTLRELSALL
+175 ARRTQTLRELSTLL

-198 GAALPQLQPDAAL
+198 GAALTQLQPDAAL

-219 RRDESAPRVQWVG
+219 RRDEAAPRVRWVA
-232 GMGLPPGTAW
+232 GMGLSPGSAW
-242 SPVEAGLDGPWP
+242 SPEEAGLDGPWP
-254 FATAGADPV
+254 LATAGTDTV
-263 GVPRA
+263 DVPRVPLA
-268 LLDAGLTLGPYEEP
+268 AGMYQGPYEAP
-282 PTHARVLP
+282 PLHARVLP

-309 RRAMDDTYRG
+309 LRAMDDAYRS

-327 VTNAVV
+327 LTTAVV
-333 SVRAYE
+333 NVRAYE

-383 ASAPLP
+383 TASPLP
-389 PSQRTRQELTHRNAL
+389 PVQRARQELTHRNAL

-415 FSRIEAGRVKASYHP
+415 FSRIEAGRVKASFHP
-430 TDLTRLTEDLASVF
+430 TDLARFTEDLASVF
-444 RSAMEKAGLQYTVE
+444 RSAMEKAGLQYTVDAS
-458 TQDVGEPVYVDRDMW
+458 DVGEPVYVDRDMW

-495 RLVREGTR
+495 RLVREGQR
-503 VRLTVRDTGT
+503 VRLTVQDTGT
-513 GIPEAELP
+513 GIPEEELP

-553 LHGGT
+553 LHGGA

-563 VEGEGSTFFVELPLG
+563 VEGQGSTFFVELPLG
-578 RAHLPAEQ
+578 SAHLPAGQ
-586 VQEDEGTPHAGK
+586 VQQEEGAAHAGK
-598 LGSAFSEEALRWL
+598 LGSAFTEEALRWL
-611 PDAPESL
+611 PDAPESVPL
-618 PPSGAEQEPMR
+618 PVPEQVPAPTR
-629 ASVETSVLGNTGAGF
+629 ANALGELGAGL
-644 ALSMGRGRGR
+644 ALPQERGRI
-654 VLVADDNADMRG
+654 LVADDNADMRA
-666 YVSSL
+666 YVSGL
-671 LSAYWDVRAV
+671 LAPWNVRAV
-681 ADGEAAFEAAL
+681 ADGEAAFKAAL
-692 ETKPDLILSDVMMPR
+692 EFKPDLILSDVMMPR
-707 LDGFGLLHKLRGDAR
+707 LDGFGLLQKLRGDAR

-769 QLGRARQQLSDF
+769 QLGRARQQISDF

-786 AAMCVMSGPDLLFT
+786 TAMCVMTGPDLIFT
-800 VINPM
+800 VINPL
-805 FANLMG
+805 FAHLMG

-824 VGGHGVLLQHLEHVY
+824 EGGHGVLLQHLERVY
-839 RTGAPFVGREVP
+839 RTGEPYVGREVP
-851 VRQPDGLGGLRELL
+851 ARQPDGQGGLRELI
-865 LDVDIHAQRDG
+865 LDMDIHAQRDG
-876 EGRIQGLLVAVQEV
+876 EGHILGLLVAVQEV

-900 EALTHDLQHA
+900 EALTRDLQHA

-932 LLHLEMTRRRLSP
+932 MLHLEMTRRRLSP
-945 KRGEPPSAEK
+945 TRGVPPSPEK
-955 LTSAM
+955 LTAAMVSAQ
-960 DSALRQVER
+960 RQVDR

-997 MEMIHEVLDTFREQ
+997 MELVHEVLDAFHEQ
-1011 MEQASCVLQLRAE
+1011 MQQAHCVLQLRAE
-1024 LNLRVSWD
+1024 LGLRVWWD
-1032 RSRMLQ
+1032 RSRMQQ

-1046 AIKYAPGTALGIGL
+1046 AIKYAPGTPLTIGL
-1060 RKHNDRL
+1060 RKHGDRI

-1073 GGPGIPPEHQA
+1073 GGPGIPPEHQD

-1108 AHQIVQGHHGKLV
+1108 AQQIVQGHDGKLV
-1121 LRSAPGQGATFII
+1121 LKSDAGQGATFII

>member
-1 MTPPSPSQAGSTAV
+1 PHPSQAGSTAV
-15 SPPEGGMDWLSG
+15 SSTGRGMDWLSG

-34 IRSMDWSGTPL
+34 IRSMDWSKTPL

-168 VTDKMLS
+168 VTEKMLS

-189 GKVKTVEDI
+189 GKVKTLEDI
-198 GAALPQLQPDAAL
+198 GAALPRLQPDAAL

-219 RRDESAPRVQWVG
+219 RRDEAAPRVQWVS

-242 SPVEAGLDGPWP
+242 SPEEAGLDGPWP
-254 FATAGADPV
+254 FATAGAEPV
-263 GVPRA
+263 DVPRA
-268 LLDAGLTLGPYEEP
+268 PLDPGLTMGPYEEP

-319 FYEQLQAT
+319 FYEQLQAALT
-327 VTNAVV
+327 TAVV
-333 SVRAYE
+333 NVRAYE

-389 PSQRTRQELTHRNAL
+389 PSQRARQELTHRNAL

-415 FSRIEAGRVKASYHP
+415 FSRIEAGRVKASFHP
-430 TDLTRLTEDLASVF
+430 TDLARLTEDLASVF

-495 RLVREGTR
+495 RLEREGTR

-513 GIPEAELP
+513 GIPQAELP

-586 VQEDEGTPHAGK
+586 VQEDDGTPHAGK

-618 PPSGAEQEPMR
+618 PPPGIEQELVGVPSGATVMED
-629 ASVETSVLGNTGAGF
+629 AGAGLVLP
-644 ALSMGRGRGR
+644 ARRGRI
-654 VLVADDNADMRG
+654 LVADDNADMRG
-666 YVSSL
+666 YVSGL
-671 LSAYWDVRAV
+671 LASHWNVRAV

-707 LDGFGLLHKLRGDAR
+707 LDGFGLLQKLRGDAR

-824 VGGHGVLLQHLEHVY
+824 EGGHGVLLQHLERVY
-839 RTGAPFVGREVP
+839 RTGEPFVGREIP
-851 VRQPDGLGGLRELL
+851 VRQPDGQGGLKELL
-865 LDVDIHAQRDG
+865 LDVDIHTQRDG

-890 SERTHARQQL
+890 SERTRARQQL
-900 EALTHDLQHA
+900 EAVTHDLQHA
-910 VAARDTFLGVASH
+910 LAARDTFLGVASH

-945 KRGEPPSAEK
+945 TRGAPPSPEK
-955 LTSAM
+955 LLAAM
-960 DSALRQVER
+960 ESALRQVER

-997 MEMIHEVLDTFREQ
+997 MEMVHEVLDTFREQ
-1011 MEQASCVLQLRAE
+1011 MEQAGCILELRAE
-1024 LNLRVSWD
+1024 LGLRVLWD
-1032 RSRMLQ
+1032 RSRMQQ
-1038 VLTNLVSN
+1038 VMTNLVSN
-1046 AIKYAPGTALGIGL
+1046 AIKYAPGTPLRIGFA
-1060 RKHNDRL
+1060 RRGERL

-1108 AHQIVQGHHGKLV
+1108 AHQIVEGHHGKLV
-1121 LRSAPGQGATFII
+1121 LQSAAGEGASFFI